1 MPKLWNIKTLTP
13 GRKLIIELEPRDYG
27 TSLIVVDHR
36 HHHQGSRLA
45 KVLMR
50 GPDVPKDVKEDDRI
64 LIRGSSGTTV
74 ESQDHDYS
82 GTYRIIKYADIIAV
96 IGDGVKVQVY

>member
-1 MPKLWNIKTLTP
+1 MPKLWNIKTLTR
-13 GRKLIIELEPRDYG
+13 GRKLIVELEPRDYG
-27 TSLIVVDHR
+27 TSLIVVDNR
-36 HHHQGSRLA
+36 HHHQGSRIA
-45 KVLMR
+45 KVLLS
-50 GPDVPKDVKEDDRI
+50 GPDVPKDVRIGDRI

-96 IGDGVKVQVY
+96 IGEGVKVQVH

>member
-27 TSLIVVDHR
+27 TSLIVVDNR
-36 HHHQGSRLA
+36 PHHQGSRLA
-45 KVLMR
+45 KVLMV
-50 GPDVPKDVKEDDRI
+50 GPDVPKDVRVGDRV

-82 GTYRIIKYADIIAV
+82 GTYRIITHKDVVAV
-96 IGDGVKVQVY
+96 IGEGVKVQI